1 MIARSARPAP
11 AGVLLKKGKWSTNKA
26 NLTVSP
32 VYGFGLMDAGKMV
45 HIAEQWKKV
54 PDQLKCELK
63 GSEENRLTQ
72 DRLHNIFLF
81 FFLFG

>member
-1 MIARSARPAP
+1 
-11 AGVLLKKGKWSTNKA
+11 
-26 NLTVSP
+26 
-32 VYGFGLMDAGKMV
+32 MDAGKMV